1 MAFTPKA
8 GSIAHELWLH
18 RQGCRQKLKF
28 NHDSKKEL
36 TPAQTSRLLRD
47 LNKRTKLDYEKNQR
61 DQVKVRRSQMKSYL
75 KQKEEKRQAN
85 LVLEREQ
92 KRLARESLRLSQTLL
107 DSDSAEEDTHV
118 QATLDAER
126 EERRNNRKNLG
137 SLTSAGRANQMNRF

>member
-1 MAFTPKA
+1 
-8 GSIAHELWLH
+8 
-18 RQGCRQKLKF
+18 
-28 NHDSKKEL
+28 
-36 TPAQTSRLLRD
+36 
-47 LNKRTKLDYEKNQR
+47 
-61 DQVKVRRSQMKSYL
+61 MKSYL